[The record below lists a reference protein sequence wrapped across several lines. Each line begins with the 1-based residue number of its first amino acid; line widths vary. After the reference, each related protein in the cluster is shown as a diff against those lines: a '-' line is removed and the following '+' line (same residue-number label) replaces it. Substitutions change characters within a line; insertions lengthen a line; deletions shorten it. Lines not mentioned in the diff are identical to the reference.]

1 MYEYL
6 YIHIHSYLFIHS
18 YLSACIGQYK
28 DLLSAENGNRKG
40 KLRVGE
46 LESDTDDLMVT
57 RDELAGWYICM
68 YIYVYMCRCMDGR
81 IYTYVFIYKNVYIY
95 LCIFVWGTRE

>member
-1 MYEYL
+1 VFICL
-6 YIHIHSYLFIHS
+6 Y
-18 YLSACIGQYK
+18 IGQYK

-57 RDELAGWYICM
+57 RDELAGWYI

-81 IYTYVFIYKNVYIY
+81 IYTYVFICKNVYIY
-95 LCIFVWGTRE
+95 VCFYEKL

>member
-1 MYEYL
+1 MHIFMFICVRIYMHPYL
-6 YIHIHSYLFIHS
+6 YICLYL
-18 YLSACIGQYK
+18 GQYK

-57 RDELAGWYICM
+57 RDELAGWLR
-68 YIYVYMCRCMDGR
+68 YVY
-81 IYTYVFIYKNVYIY
+81 VFLYDY
-95 LCIFVWGTRE
+95 